1 MMHFGGGEFSIIGSE
16 ATMDLTTTRG
26 KVKTLEVTGTRVPCH
41 SGDRYTLTSR
51 IPLDITEQESL
62 LFLLCSLPIIKHG

>member
-26 KVKTLEVTGTRVPCH
+26 KVKTLEVTGIQGAVPLR
-41 SGDRYTLTSR
+41 GQTYTH
-51 IPLDITEQESL
+51 
-62 LFLLCSLPIIKHG
+62 F